1 MNSILFHELVNIQ
14 LKMSNI
20 ISETSLLEASQHI
33 RSDIVR
39 VMYETLGGW
48 DDLEQTLKYFKNFG
62 LEKEAEP
69 VIKSLWNIRNEIQ

>member
-1 MNSILFHELVNIQ
+1 
-14 LKMSNI
+14 
-20 ISETSLLEASQHI
+20 
-33 RSDIVR
+33 
-39 VMYETLGGW
+39 MYETLGGW